1 MKSYRNL
8 FTSGARV
15 PIRDVRYAQSDCGND
30 GFKLRVDAAGNC
42 RIDYSNGRGKRYAL
56 REVEAMQGAA
66 TLAAAAS
73 SRDITASRTPTR
85 TAKAYWTLWTR
96 CA

>member
-42 RIDYSNGRGKRYAL
+42 RIDYSNGRGQR
-56 REVEAMQGAA
+56 
-66 TLAAAAS
+66 
-73 SRDITASRTPTR
+73 
-85 TAKAYWTLWTR
+85 
-96 CA
+96 